1 MSAASVVLCFL
12 LRPSGASG
20 LEGDPALWDV
30 LLGLKRR
37 GFGQGKVVAI
47 GGHVE
52 AGETPEE
59 ALQREVWEEVDVVVP
74 QEALHKLGR
83 VRFVFPAQPR
93 WDMNSV
99 VYAADRWE
107 GEVSGSEEI
116 APEWH
121 GLDAL
126 PFGRMWPDAGHWL
139 EEALSRA
146 AHAVSVGSPQAFD
159 VTVTLA
165 EDNHAVAGVEWTLGG
180 PQGGPESRVEADE
193 DFHSA

>member
-1 MSAASVVLCFL
+1 MSAAPVVLCFL
-12 LRPSGASG
+12 LRPSGSSG
-20 LEGDPALWDV
+20 PEGDPALWDV
-30 LLGLKRR
+30 LLGLKKR

-74 QEALHKLGR
+74 QESLAKLGV

-107 GEVSGSEEI
+107 GDVSPSEEI
-116 APEWH
+116 SPEWH
-121 GLDAL
+121 GLDSL
-126 PFGRMWPDAGHWL
+126 PFRRMWPDAGHWL
-139 EEALSRA
+139 EEALTRA
-146 AHAVSVGSPQAFD
+146 AQAVSGGSPEPFD

-180 PQGGPESRVEADE
+180 PRAEPHPA
-193 DFHSA
+193 A

>member
-1 MSAASVVLCFL
+1 MSAAPVVLCFL

-30 LLGLKRR
+30 LLGLKKR

-74 QEALHKLGR
+74 QESLAKLGV

-107 GEVSGSEEI
+107 G
-116 APEWH
+116 
-121 GLDAL
+121 
-126 PFGRMWPDAGHWL
+126 
-139 EEALSRA
+139 
-146 AHAVSVGSPQAFD
+146 
-159 VTVTLA
+159 
-165 EDNHAVAGVEWTLGG
+165 
-180 PQGGPESRVEADE
+180 
-193 DFHSA
+193 